1 MGSLKTGHD
10 GSSGPRVSA
19 VAETLLTTAMTARGA
34 GDCGDGHDD
43 GHDGAGRWRL
53 RGRFLMPTMTACGA
67 GALAVAGMLLTFPV
81 PASAQ
86 EKGAE
91 LLLGAAGPGLP
102 TARWGGTG
110 PTGAV
115 TWWFSDR
122 WGVAGWYWAADAG
135 PPWEGAGLHHT
146 VAPAIRW
153 RKPLYGG
160 RTALHVGFTN
170 INWSNL
176 LPENGPGGK
185 LKPVRFLV
193 VDAFVAVP
201 LSPSLGVRAGG
212 LWLRTAFLPM
222 VGLAW
227 TF

>member
-1 MGSLKTGHD
+1 
-10 GSSGPRVSA
+10 
-19 VAETLLTTAMTARGA
+19 MTAVTVR
-34 GDCGDGHDD
+34 
-43 GHDGAGRWRL
+43 
-53 RGRFLMPTMTACGA
+53 GA
-67 GALAVAGMLLTFPV
+67 GALAVAGMLLTVPV

-91 LLLGAAGPGLP
+91 LLLGTAGPGLP

-110 PTGAV
+110 ATGAV
-115 TWWFSDR
+115 TWWFADR
-122 WGVAGWYWAADAG
+122 WGVAAWYWATDAG
-135 PPWEGAGLHHT
+135 PPWEDEGLHHT

-153 RKPLYGG
+153 RKPLHDG
-160 RTALHVGFTN
+160 RMALHVGFTN

-176 LPENGPGGK
+176 LPESGPGGK
-185 LKPVRFLV
+185 LKPIRFPV

-212 LWLRTAFLPM
+212 LWLRTALLPAA
-222 VGLAW
+222 GLAW